1 MCSNSIP
8 GNSIM
13 SYVGGIKTY
22 RYRNEGVTGIME
34 VIGIIG
40 VVGVIGGMGGIRD
53 IHLGPNIE
61 S

>member
-1 MCSNSIP
+1 MRSNSIP

-13 SYVGGIKTY
+13 SYVGGIKIY

-34 VIGIIG
+34 VIEIIG
-40 VVGVIGGMGGIRD
+40 VVGVIEGIRD
-53 IHLGPNIE
+53 IHLGPNVE